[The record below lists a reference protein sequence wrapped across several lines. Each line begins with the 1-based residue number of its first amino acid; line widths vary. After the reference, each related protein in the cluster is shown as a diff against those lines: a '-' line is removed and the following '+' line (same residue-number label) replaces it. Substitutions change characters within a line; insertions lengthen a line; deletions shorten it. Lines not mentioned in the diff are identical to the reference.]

1 MKKKK
6 TLSPHD
12 IILIALAVSE
22 RSTGVQNVRGL
33 LQRLRIQGASGD
45 HLQSQRSYWM
55 CLKMGDLT

>member
-1 MKKKK
+1 MKKKRY
-6 TLSPHD
+6 LLMISF
-12 IILIALAVSE
+12 LIALAVSE

-55 CLKMGDLT
+55 CLKNG